1 MSEEARSEV
10 ARSEEAGSDSDLL
23 GDVHD
28 HPFRK
33 VGDDLIHQG
42 FVISVTNAKFEGPDG
57 VIMDRDVVHHPGAVT
72 VVPVLADGTV
82 VMVRQFRSSIEEMLL
97 ELPAGKRERGRRA
110 ARRDRGTRVA

>member
-1 MSEEARSEV
+1 MSEEAR
-10 ARSEEAGSDSDLL
+10 SDSDLL

-72 VVPVLADGTV
+72 VVPVLADGTARYPAV
-82 VMVRQFRSSIEEMLL
+82 PFVDQEMLPA
-97 ELPAGKRERGRRA
+97 PAGSRHERPP
-110 ARRDRGTRVA
+110 